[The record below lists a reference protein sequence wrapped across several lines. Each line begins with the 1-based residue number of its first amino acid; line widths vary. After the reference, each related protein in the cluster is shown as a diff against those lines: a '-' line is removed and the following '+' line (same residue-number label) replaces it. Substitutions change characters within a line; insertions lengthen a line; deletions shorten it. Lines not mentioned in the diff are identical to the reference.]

1 MTINASLSVLKQL
14 HDLLAQ
20 LTTDEYTQKLP
31 VLNGSSIGQH
41 VRHTIEFFQCLFEGF
56 STGIIN
62 YDARKRN
69 LLIET
74 NLGYT
79 LQLIEEISFL
89 INNASEGH
97 FPIQLKVNFD
107 DENFEI
113 IETNFMRELVYMVEH
128 SIHHFAL
135 IRVGIQVNFKH
146 ITIDSDF
153 GVAYSTIR
161 HKQELSVS
169 H

>member
-1 MTINASLSVLKQL
+1 MTINASFAVLKQL
-14 HDLLAQ
+14 HGLLSQ

-41 VRHTIEFFQCLFEGF
+41 VRHTVEFFQCLFEGF

-79 LQLIEEISFL
+79 LQLIGEISHL
-89 INNASEGH
+89 INNTSEGH
-97 FPIQLKVNFD
+97 LPIQLKVNFD

-146 ITIDSDF
+146 IQIDSDF

-161 HKQELSVS
+161 HQQELSVS

>member
-1 MTINASLSVLKQL
+1 MTINASFAVLKQL
-14 HDLLAQ
+14 HGLLSQ

-79 LQLIEEISFL
+79 LQLIGEISHL

-97 FPIQLKVNFD
+97 LPIQLKVNFD

-146 ITIDSDF
+146 IVIDSDF

-161 HKQELSVS
+161 HQQELSVS

>member
-14 HDLLAQ
+14 HGLLSQ

-31 VLNGSSIGQH
+31 VLNECSIGQH

-79 LQLIEEISFL
+79 LQLIGEITHSIHTTSDL
-89 INNASEGH
+89 Y

-107 DENFEI
+107 DDNFEL
-113 IETNFMRELVYMVEH
+113 IETNFLRELVYMVEH

-146 ITIDSDF
+146 IPIDSDF